1 MTYSTKQLTQAL
13 QQLTSRSQ
21 EGNATDRTFR
31 TRVISADQLHFS
43 KEVEKFLEQKQQ
55 YAQQT
60 RDVSVGSY

>member
-31 TRVISADQLHFS
+31 TRVISADQLQFS

-55 YAQQT
+55 YTQQT